1 MDCNIEFNDEICTV
15 LPVPCE
21 DDLENICVLQELLA
35 ASKLR
40 EAEASLALKDL
51 RSKLGELNTMW
62 HKHLKRADTSPKVG
76 TMD

>member
-1 MDCNIEFNDEICTV
+1 
-15 LPVPCE
+15 
-21 DDLENICVLQELLA
+21 LQELLA

-62 HKHLKRADTSPKVG
+62 QKHLKRADTSPKVG
-76 TMD
+76 TMEELGAILRMWLLPCLAC